1 MFPFPFPLFKTACI
15 TVLKKAAKIK
25 LNMLNAH
32 LFGWHEKI
40 LKFLIS
46 CAANL
51 KDPKLIKGASGSMF
65 WPVVFCKSLWRSWIN
80 ATHLVLMGSEGNF

>member
-46 CAANL
+46 ANL
-51 KDPKLIKGASGSMF
+51 KDPKLIKRASGSMF
-65 WPVVFCKSLWRSWIN
+65 
-80 ATHLVLMGSEGNF
+80 